1 MSRMTLSD
9 RIAIEAGIY
18 ARKNLTEIAKTI
30 HKSRRHVSEEIRR
43 NG

>member
-18 ARKNLTEIAKTI
+18 SRKNLTEIAKTI
-30 HKSRRHVSEEIRR
+30 HKYYTVFTMQTLLD
-43 NG
+43 